1 VGTGAR
7 RTMRGR
13 RWLEERTF
21 DHRLRTKTDNTAFWT
36 PHRFCPGLRRC
47 IMALRFTKHGTIQIQ
62 DPLESWRS
70 GWVAGFWHAWH
81 SFTRELLLHQTG
93 LRRFI
98 AIIHRRFERFS
109 QHACLGF
116 EHTFLR
122 ALLSVAGMAYGMVR
136 RMGPLARYRD
146 WNCCTLGVRFW

>member
-1 VGTGAR
+1 
-7 RTMRGR
+7 MRGR

-21 DHRLRTKTDNTAFWT
+21 DHGLRTKTDNTAFWT
-36 PHRFCPGLRRC
+36 PRQFCPGLRRC
-47 IMALRFTKHGTIQIQ
+47 IMALRFTKYETIQIQ
-62 DPLESWRS
+62 DPLEAWLG
-70 GWVAGFWHAWH
+70 GWVLACMAFIYAGVTAGRDWSPA
-81 SFTRELLLHQTG
+81 
-93 LRRFI
+93 FI

-122 ALLSVAGMAYGMVR
+122 ALLSVAGMAHGMVR